1 MKNKCERKIEYA
13 LKRAFDIEVSA
24 LGLVVL
30 SPLLISIAV
39 SVRCTSPG
47 PALYRQQRLGR
58 NGKPFVILKFRSMD
72 AGAEDLSAWT
82 VRSDPRRTD
91 LGIWL
96 RRLSLDELPQ
106 LINVFKGDMSLV
118 GPRPEQPCIAAKFQ
132 KCIPDYA
139 KRYQVRPGITGLAQI
154 NGFRGDTSI
163 EARTSFDLRYIKKWT
178 LGLDAYILL
187 RTVFGGMINRQE

>member
-39 SVRCTSPG
+39 SIRCTSPG

-58 NGKPFVILKFRSMD
+58 NGKPFMILKFRSMD

-96 RRLSLDELPQ
+96 RRFSLDELPQ

-118 GPRPEQPCIAAKFQ
+118 GPRPE
-132 KCIPDYA
+132 
-139 KRYQVRPGITGLAQI
+139 
-154 NGFRGDTSI
+154 
-163 EARTSFDLRYIKKWT
+163 
-178 LGLDAYILL
+178 
-187 RTVFGGMINRQE
+187 